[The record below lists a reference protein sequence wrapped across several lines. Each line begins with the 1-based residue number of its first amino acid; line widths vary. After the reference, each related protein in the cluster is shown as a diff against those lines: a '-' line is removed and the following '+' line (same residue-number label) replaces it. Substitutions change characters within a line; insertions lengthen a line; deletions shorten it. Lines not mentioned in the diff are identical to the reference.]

1 VNNIRDVDIVE
12 LIDRSALSSLQ
23 KRVLALCLGLA
34 ILDGVDA
41 QLIGFVIPAMSEDWR
56 IEPASFGLALALSTG
71 AMVVGSLVFGSL
83 ADRYGRRRIIIVCT
97 VVFSVFTL
105 ATAFVTSMGALIVL
119 RVIAGL
125 GLGGVTPNLVAMVS
139 EYSPARTRATMV
151 TVTVAGM
158 SLGGFVGG
166 FCAAFL
172 IPRFGWQ
179 SLFLLGGLLP
189 LVLVAVSIRW
199 LPESVKFLVAR
210 GQTEKAADIMGQIA
224 PDEKVP
230 ATARFAQEPAT
241 ASKSSVGALFQGGR
255 GVDTVLLWG
264 VFVINFLVIYFLL
277 SWMPTLFGEGGQS
290 ASTALLAA
298 SLFNLGGM
306 TGALTFGRITDRIG
320 NGFVVV
326 MAGYTLGAVCTGL
339 VAMLLGSGWLLL
351 VTVFFVGFGMSGSS
365 AGIIAIAA
373 TVYPVSVRATGV
385 GWAMG
390 IGRIGSIAG
399 PAVGALLIA
408 AGLGARSIF
417 LLTIVPTLLA
427 VVTLGIMAIRQRRAS
442 AASGHASSVS
452 SRVGASIR

>member
-1 VNNIRDVDIVE
+1 MTNTHDVDIVDI
-12 LIDRSALSSLQ
+12 IDRSALSSLQ

-34 ILDGVDA
+34 VLDGVDA

-56 IEPASFGLALALSTG
+56 IEPASFGFALALSTG
-71 AMVVGSLVFGSL
+71 AMVVGSLLFGPL

-97 VVFSVFTL
+97 VIFSVFTL
-105 ATAFVTSMGALIVL
+105 ATAFVTSMGALITL

-139 EYSPARTRATMV
+139 EYSPARIRATMV

-179 SLFLLGGLLP
+179 SLFVLGGLLP
-189 LVLVAVSIRW
+189 LILVAVSMRW

-210 GQTEKAADIMGQIA
+210 GDETKAAAIMGQIA
-224 PDEKVP
+224 SDEEIP
-230 ATARFAQEPAT
+230 ATARFVQEQAT
-241 ASKSSVGALFQGGR
+241 VSKSSVAALFQGGR
-255 GVDTVLLWG
+255 SVDTVLLWG

-306 TGALTFGRITDRIG
+306 SGALIFGRITDRIG

-326 MAGYTLGAVCTGL
+326 MAGYTLGAVCTAL

-351 VTVFFVGFGMSGSS
+351 VSVFFVGFGMSGSS

-399 PAVGALLIA
+399 PAVGAVLIA
-408 AGLGARSIF
+408 AGLGAQSIF

-427 VVTLGIMAIRQRRAS
+427 VVTLGVMAIRQRRVPADSGPAS
-442 AASGHASSVS
+442 ASTPQAGVS
-452 SRVGASIR
+452 IG

>member
-1 VNNIRDVDIVE
+1 MSSTRDVDITK
-12 LIDRSALSSLQ
+12 LIDESTLSSLQ

-34 ILDGVDA
+34 ILDGIDA
-41 QLIGFVIPAMSEDWR
+41 QLIGFVIPAMSNDWG
-56 IEPASFGLALALSTG
+56 IAPASFGFALALSTG
-71 AMVVGSLVFGSL
+71 AMVVGSLLFGPL

-97 VVFSVFTL
+97 VIFSVFTL

-139 EYSPARTRATMV
+139 EYSPARVRATMV
-151 TVTVAGM
+151 TVTIAGM
-158 SLGGFVGG
+158 SLGGFLGG
-166 FCAAFL
+166 FGAAFL

-179 SLFLLGGLLP
+179 SLFVLGGVLP
-189 LVLVAVSIRW
+189 LVLVAAAMRW

-210 GQTEKAADIMGQIA
+210 GRTEEAAKIIGEIA
-224 PDEKVP
+224 PRAEVP
-230 ATARFAQEPAT
+230 STASFVQEAAT
-241 ASKSSVGALFQGGR
+241 ASKSPLGALFQGGR
-255 GVDTVLLWG
+255 AVDTGLLWG

-306 TGALTFGRITDRIG
+306 TGALTFGRITDRMG

-326 MAGYTLGAVCTGL
+326 MAGYTLGAVFTGL

-351 VTVFFVGFGMSGSS
+351 VAVFFVGFGMSGSS

-373 TVYPVSVRATGV
+373 TIYPVSVRATGV

-408 AGLGARSIF
+408 AGLGAQSIF

-427 VVTLGIMAIRQRRAS
+427 VVILGVMALRNRRAEGEPHS
-442 AASGHASSVS
+442 DVAATRHRKVSVT
-452 SRVGASIR
+452 